1 MKSLKAIKNSY
12 SILTICLILV
22 GAVLLIWPHMALG
35 AICKMCGIFLIIF
48 GLVKLTGYFS
58 KDIFQLAFQ
67 YDLGLG
73 IASIIFGLIMVIRS
87 WATIQLFSICIGIFL
102 LIDAALKMQTA
113 FESQKFGFRNWWVT
127 LLIAIIV
134 CILGIL
140 LFVMPFQTSGVITR
154 LIGINLILDG
164 ALNLFVVQST
174 VRTIKWEEDE
184 MIIDEDDFLN

>member
-113 FESQKFGFRNWWVT
+113 FESKKFGFRNWWVP
-127 LLIAIIV
+127 LLIAIFV

-140 LFVMPFQTSGVITR
+140 LFAMPFQTSGVITR

-174 VRTIKWEEDE
+174 VRTIKREEDE

>member
-113 FESQKFGFRNWWVT
+113 FESKKFGFRNWWVT

-134 CILGIL
+134 CILGIS
-140 LFVMPFQTSGVITR
+140 LFAMPFQTSGVITR

-174 VRTIKWEEDE
+174 VRTIKREEDE

>member
-113 FESQKFGFRNWWVT
+113 FESKKFGFRNWWVT
-127 LLIAIIV
+127 LLIAIIA

-140 LFVMPFQTSGVITR
+140 LFAMPFQTSGVITR

-174 VRTIKWEEDE
+174 VRTIKREADE

>member
-48 GLVKLTGYFS
+48 GL
-58 KDIFQLAFQ
+58 
-67 YDLGLG
+67 
-73 IASIIFGLIMVIRS
+73 IMVIRS

-113 FESQKFGFRNWWVT
+113 FESKKFGFRNWWVT

-140 LFVMPFQTSGVITR
+140 LFAMPFQTSGVITR

-174 VRTIKWEEDE
+174 VRTIKREEDE

>member
-113 FESQKFGFRNWWVT
+113 FESKKFGFRNWWVT

-140 LFVMPFQTSGVITR
+140 LFAMPFQTSGVITR

-174 VRTIKWEEDE
+174 VRTIKRKEDE

>member
-113 FESQKFGFRNWWVT
+113 FESKKFGFRNWWVT

-140 LFVMPFQTSGVITR
+140 LFAMPFQMSGVITR

-174 VRTIKWEEDE
+174 VRTIKREEDE

>member
-113 FESQKFGFRNWWVT
+113 FESKKFGFRNWWVT

-134 CILGIL
+134 CMFGIL
-140 LFVMPFQTSGVITR
+140 LFAMPFQTSGVITR

-174 VRTIKWEEDE
+174 VRTIKREEDE

>member
-1 MKSLKAIKNSY
+1 
-12 SILTICLILV
+12 
-22 GAVLLIWPHMALG
+22 
-35 AICKMCGIFLIIF
+35 
-48 GLVKLTGYFS
+48 
-58 KDIFQLAFQ
+58 
-67 YDLGLG
+67 
-73 IASIIFGLIMVIRS
+73 MVIRS

-113 FESQKFGFRNWWVT
+113 FESKKFGFRNWWVT

-140 LFVMPFQTSGVITR
+140 LFAMPFQTSGVITR

-174 VRTIKWEEDE
+174 VRTINREEDE

>member
-1 MKSLKAIKNSY
+1 MQGLKAIKRLY
-12 SILTICLILV
+12 AIATVCFIAI
-22 GAVLLIWPHMALG
+22 GFVLLVKPEIGLDM
-35 AICKMCGIFLIIF
+35 ICKIIGVFLIAHGI
-48 GLVKLTGYFS
+48 LRLAGYFS

-73 IASIIFGLIMVIRS
+73 IASIIFGLVMVIRS

-113 FESQKFGFRNWWVT
+113 FESKKFGFRNWWVT

-140 LFVMPFQTSGVITR
+140 LFAMPFQTSGVITR

-174 VRTIKWEEDE
+174 VRTIKREEDE

>member
-113 FESQKFGFRNWWVT
+113 FESKKFGFRNWWVT

-140 LFVMPFQTSGVITR
+140 LFSMPFQTSGVITR

-174 VRTIKWEEDE
+174 VRTIKREEDE

>member
-87 WATIQLFSICIGIFL
+87 WATIQLFSICIGKS
-102 LIDAALKMQTA
+102 ALP
-113 FESQKFGFRNWWVT
+113 S
-127 LLIAIIV
+127 
-134 CILGIL
+134 
-140 LFVMPFQTSGVITR
+140 
-154 LIGINLILDG
+154 
-164 ALNLFVVQST
+164 
-174 VRTIKWEEDE
+174 
-184 MIIDEDDFLN
+184 

>member
-113 FESQKFGFRNWWVT
+113 FESKKFGFRNWWVT

-140 LFVMPFQTSGVITR
+140 LFDMPFQTSGVITR

-174 VRTIKWEEDE
+174 VRTIKREEDE

>member
-113 FESQKFGFRNWWVT
+113 FESKKFGFRYWWVT
-127 LLIAIIV
+127 LLIAINV

-140 LFVMPFQTSGVITR
+140 LFAMHKADR
-154 LIGINLILDG
+154 N
-164 ALNLFVVQST
+164 QSDL
-174 VRTIKWEEDE
+174 RRRIKFICCTKYSQNDKKRGGRRYYRCG
-184 MIIDEDDFLN
+184 MNIP

>member
-87 WATIQLFSICIGIFL
+87 WATVQLFSICIGIFL

-113 FESQKFGFRNWWVT
+113 FESKKFGFRNWWVT

-174 VRTIKWEEDE
+174 VRTIKREEDE

>member
-113 FESQKFGFRNWWVT
+113 FESKKFGFRNWWVT

-140 LFVMPFQTSGVITR
+140 LFAMPFQTSGVITR

-174 VRTIKWEEDE
+174 VRTIKREEEED
-184 MIIDEDDFLN
+184 IIDVD

>member
-35 AICKMCGIFLIIF
+35 AICKMCGVFLILF
-48 GLVKLTGYFS
+48 GLVKLNGYFS

-113 FESQKFGFRNWWVT
+113 FESKKFGFQNWWVT

-140 LFVMPFQTSGVITR
+140 LFAMPFQTSGVITR

-174 VRTIKWEEDE
+174 VRTMKREEEDV
-184 MIIDEDDFLN
+184 IDIE

>member
-87 WATIQLFSICIGIFL
+87 WAIFL

-113 FESQKFGFRNWWVT
+113 FESKKFGFRNWWVT

-140 LFVMPFQTSGVITR
+140 LFAMPFQTSGVITR

-174 VRTIKWEEDE
+174 VRTIKREEDE

>member
-87 WATIQLFSICIGIFL
+87 WATIQLFSIQKVRIPELVGNITDRHYRVYSRYFTVCHAISDEWRDHKADRNQSDLRRRIKF
-102 LIDAALKMQTA
+102 ICCTKY
-113 FESQKFGFRNWWVT
+113 SQNDKTG
-127 LLIAIIV
+127 
-134 CILGIL
+134 G
-140 LFVMPFQTSGVITR
+140 G
-154 LIGINLILDG
+154 
-164 ALNLFVVQST
+164 
-174 VRTIKWEEDE
+174 
-184 MIIDEDDFLN
+184 